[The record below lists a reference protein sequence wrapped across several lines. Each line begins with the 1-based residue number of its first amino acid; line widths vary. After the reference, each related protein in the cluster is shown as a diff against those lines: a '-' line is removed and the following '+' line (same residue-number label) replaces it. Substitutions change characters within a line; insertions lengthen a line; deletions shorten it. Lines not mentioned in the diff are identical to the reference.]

1 MAQKGKCDLCSACD
15 NYPAICKYCH
25 SPEKH
30 YHRSSKKNN
39 FYVELEFMLG
49 DIRDPEIIKNTI
61 THKISTDYL
70 KVIID
75 NRNVSVIHYK
85 DKLYDLCLKIFHI
98 EYEHQLKS
106 IKKELPKKAVCNE
119 YTVDIIHQ
127 TAHAKA
133 KEYLEITIIN
143 MINNAENNI
152 KKKRRT

>member
-30 YHRSSKKNN
+30 YHKSSKKNN
-39 FYVELEFMLG
+39 FYVELEFMLK
-49 DIRDPEIIKNTI
+49 DLQDPEIIKNTI
-61 THKISTDYL
+61 TNQISTDYQR
-70 KVIID
+70 VIID
-75 NRNVSVIHYK
+75 NKDVSVIHYR

-98 EYEHQLKS
+98 KYETQFNSIRKGLLKNMVWD
-106 IKKELPKKAVCNE
+106 EC
-119 YTVDIIHQ
+119 TVDIVHQ